1 MINLK
6 DHMWLDSRIMENKM
20 PQPIRGI
27 VGVLFSFLIFY
38 VLWWVFMDP
47 RGIMRWYT
55 PQYGYMYIR
64 WILIVA
70 IWQALLCK
78 IPVETSKVFLYP
90 LLLIDKLIA
99 FELQ

>member
-38 VLWWVFMDP
+38 VLWWVFMLS
-47 RGIMRWYT
+47 
-55 PQYGYMYIR
+55 
-64 WILIVA
+64 LIH
-70 IWQALLCK
+70 I
-78 IPVETSKVFLYP
+78 
-90 LLLIDKLIA
+90 
-99 FELQ
+99 